1 MATATFRP
9 KAGRGMPKRTN
20 TRTPSPNPFLEGF
33 TLDDGTVDRTGTIL
47 DSYQLKMAGKKA
59 DFEIEVPGKWEPG
72 TITKGPHA
80 GEPTERLT
88 GDASKIEAQIRRAA
102 DATMVPDPE
111 TGVLG
116 PAGVSIAI
124 LESKRKG
131 HVIIQ
136 YEAKKRSSYGPRT
149 ESSDDNAEA

>member
-20 TRTPSPNPFLEGF
+20 TRTADPNPFLEGF
-33 TLDDGTVDRTGTIL
+33 TLEDGTVDMNGTIL

-59 DFEIEVPGKWEPG
+59 DFEIEVPGKWEAG
-72 TITKGPHA
+72 TIKKGPHI

-102 DATMVPDPE
+102 DATMVTDPE
-111 TGVLG
+111 TGNVG

-136 YEAKKRSSYGPRT
+136 YEAKKRANYGPRT
-149 ESSDDNAEA
+149 GTDETAEA